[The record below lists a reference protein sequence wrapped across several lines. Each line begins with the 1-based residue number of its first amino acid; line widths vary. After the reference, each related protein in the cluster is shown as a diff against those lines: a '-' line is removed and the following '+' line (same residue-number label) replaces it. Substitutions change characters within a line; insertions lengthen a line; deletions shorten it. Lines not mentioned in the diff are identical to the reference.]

1 MIGYPLILGTN
12 GFSLENHS
20 GIMCSCRSIEKRV
33 MSMAWGTTIN
43 ITNGQLQ
50 IHLSMPSLSK
60 FMLAIIIAK
69 FGWSNHAVS
78 AQPKQKRKYIW
89 QLTGCRNRVVKSES
103 RLNLSQHKPCKAKI
117 KGSIFTM
124 NRVIRAATRIA
135 NAWK

>member
-12 GFSLENHS
+12 GYSLENHS

-50 IHLSMPSLSK
+50 IHLCTRSISK
-60 FMLAIIIAK
+60 FMLAIITVRL
-69 FGWSNHAVS
+69 GWSNHAVS

-89 QLTGCRNRVVKSES
+89 QLAGCRSSEIRESLKAVKTQQAMQSHNQGQHLRYEW
-103 RLNLSQHKPCKAKI
+103 SQTSGK
-117 KGSIFTM
+117 
-124 NRVIRAATRIA
+124 A